1 MVLLMST
8 LILNIDLKN
17 GKIEYSL
24 YGNEGRLK
32 DRGNYEM
39 LPKRILLKDVNDV
52 ILNFWLDKKGLT
64 ISTRKKSGTIRIKF
78 QSVNEDKAVFV
89 E

>member
-17 GKIEYSL
+17 GRIEYSL
-24 YGNEGRLK
+24 YNSEGRLK
-32 DRGNYEM
+32 DRGSHKI

-52 ILNFWLDKKGLT
+52 ILNFWLDRKGLT
-64 ISTRKKSGTIRIKF
+64 ISTRKASETIKIKF